1 VLLFLFGNLKKRRI
15 FAGNK
20 KIMTTATAI
29 SPTQLQ
35 LLHRLSESSLPEL
48 EMQLLEVVFKK
59 IHSAFQ
65 PSESA
70 DLTISTDLRE
80 ELLQLGIAL
89 IDQQNNKPYVIN
101 PIKDSIDIELLR
113 KQQGYSSH
121 QAKAI
126 FGKFPIENTEYQALI
141 NSTNA

>member
-1 VLLFLFGNLKKRRI
+1 
-15 FAGNK
+15 
-20 KIMTTATAI
+20 MSTATAI

-48 EMQLLEVVFKK
+48 EMQLLEVVFRK
-59 IHSAFQ
+59 IHLAFQ

-70 DLTISTDLRE
+70 TLEISTDLRE

-89 IDQQNNKPYVIN
+89 IDERKNKPFNIN
-101 PIKDSIDIELLR
+101 PIKDTIDIESLR
-113 KQQGYSSH
+113 KEQGYNAQ

-126 FGKFPIENTEYQALI
+126 FGKLPMENTEYQALI
-141 NSTNA
+141 KSINA

>member
-1 VLLFLFGNLKKRRI
+1 
-15 FAGNK
+15 
-20 KIMTTATAI
+20 MTTATTI

-35 LLHRLSESSLPEL
+35 LLHRLSEASLPEL

-59 IHSAFQ
+59 IHHAFQ

-70 DLTISTDLRE
+70 ELEIATNLRE

-89 IDQQNNKPYVIN
+89 IDERNDKTFTIN
-101 PIKDSIDIELLR
+101 PIKATIDIEFLR
-113 KQQGYSSH
+113 KEQGYNAH

-126 FGKFPIENTEYQALI
+126 FGKFPIENTEYQSLMKSI
-141 NSTNA
+141 NA

>member
-1 VLLFLFGNLKKRRI
+1 M
-15 FAGNK
+15 AA
-20 KIMTTATAI
+20 TTSI
-29 SPTQLQ
+29 STTQLQ

-48 EMQLLEVVFKK
+48 EMQLLDIMFKK
-59 IHSAFQ
+59 IHHAFE

-70 DLTISTDLRE
+70 ELEISTNLRQ

-89 IDQQNNKPYVIN
+89 IDQKNDKPFVVN
-101 PIKDSIDIELLR
+101 PIKNNIDIEVLR
-113 KQQGYSSH
+113 KEQGYNAI

-141 NSTNA
+141 KSIDA